1 MKLTAEAA
9 GNDRVAFASFHEN
22 GRDLAIMAWPSL
34 PGGGEDA
41 VMKTGILKKNK
52 GFTLVELLVVISI
65 IALLMAVLLP
75 ALTKARKTAK
85 RVICLGN
92 LKQMVMGWM
101 LYAENNDGKLVN
113 GGQPWVDIPPLI
125 TEPYWCTPLP
135 PLTTNDDVGG
145 PYPAVRF
152 DWDTGSLPYEERVSL
167 MKRGALYTYVKNVK
181 MFRCQEAPKT
191 THRTFVM
198 PCSMNAAWATGDQTC
213 YPTTKVAKRVGQIT
227 KSKERAVFFEE
238 RVISR
243 DAFMFPIGSTCALCD
258 VIDYMHGNG
267 SNFGFADGHA
277 EYHQWQC
284 QVTLTWADT
293 GVIPATMATDT
304 CWLQKDRPWIQNA
317 CWGQ

>member
-1 MKLTAEAA
+1 MKNLTKSKS
-9 GNDRVAFASFHEN
+9 R
-22 GRDLAIMAWPSL
+22 
-34 PGGGEDA
+34 
-41 VMKTGILKKNK
+41 
-52 GFTLVELLVVISI
+52 GFTLVELLVVIAI

-92 LKQMVMGWM
+92 LRQMVMAWM

-113 GGQPWVDIPPLI
+113 GGQPWADVPPLI
-125 TEPYWCTPLP
+125 TEPYWCTALP
-135 PLTTNDDVGG
+135 PVPLTDETGT
-145 PYPAVRF
+145 YSTTTRL
-152 DWDTGSLPYEERVSL
+152 DWDTSLWPYEERICL
-167 MKRGALYTYVKNVK
+167 MKQGALYTYIKNVK
-181 MFRCQEAPKT
+181 MYRCSEAPKT

-213 YPTTKVAKRVGQIT
+213 YPSAKVAKRMGQIT

-243 DAFMFPIGSTCALCD
+243 DAFMFPILPNCALCD
-258 VIDYMHGNG
+258 VIDYLHGNG
-267 SNFGFADGHA
+267 ANFAFADGHA

-284 QVTLTWADT
+284 PLTLSWAD
-293 GVIPATMATDT
+293 GVITATAVAADNCFQT
-304 CWLQKDRPWIQNA
+304 KDRLWIQNA